1 MSTVR
6 IGDRDIAL
14 ERFTLTKAMRVI
26 TLLKLIQQSTKEI
39 AKTAAEF
46 RREYA
51 TDNVQELDR
60 VEAKMRYGPRPI
72 LGSDGE
78 LMFKDGV
85 LVTEQSPVDRMTE
98 DDWERAGQKLR
109 IRQEPTPQE
118 MMWAVFPVAFEHA
131 EETVNRLLG
140 LVVMSNS
147 DVDRYVKSGEI
158 WERVDELVESTI
170 APAYLEEIM
179 ELAVAAAEL
188 IEGQVMTKVKALG
201 DRVGKLR
208 TMFGAEAKTSTPATS
223 PTSSEP
229 PEQPRT
235 SSASLSPDSSTG
247 LTPPPSSPSPG
258 TPSTPSASSL
268 PVSAT

>member
-6 IGDRDIAL
+6 FGDRDIVL

-39 AKTAAEF
+39 GKTAAEF

-51 TDNVQELDR
+51 ADNVVELDR

-72 LGSDGE
+72 VDSDGE

-85 LVTEQSPVDRMTE
+85 LVTEASPVDRMSE
-98 DDWERAGQKLR
+98 EDWERAGQVLR
-109 IRQEPTPQE
+109 VRQEPTPQE

-131 EETVNRLLG
+131 EEAVNRLLG
-140 LVVMSNS
+140 LIIMSNA
-147 DVDRYVKSGEI
+147 DVDRYVKTGE
-158 WERVDELVESTI
+158 WQDRVDELVASTI

-188 IEGQVMTKVKALG
+188 IEGQVMTKARALG

-208 TMFGAEAKTSTPATS
+208 RMFGMETKTSTPETS
-223 PTSSEP
+223 ETSSEP

-235 SSASLSPDSSTG
+235 DSASLSPDSSTG
-247 LTPPPSSPSPG
+247 PTPPPSSPSPG
-258 TPSTPSASSL
+258 TPSTPSASNSL
-268 PVSAT
+268 ANAT

>member
-1 MSTVR
+1 VSTVKF
-6 IGDRDIAL
+6 GDRDITL

-39 AKTAAEF
+39 GKTAAEF

-51 TDNVQELDR
+51 QDNVLELDR

-72 LGSDGE
+72 VDADGE
-78 LMFKDGV
+78 LMFRDGT

-98 DDWERAGQKLR
+98 EDWTRSNQKLR

-140 LVVMSNS
+140 LVIMSNG

-158 WERVDELVESTI
+158 WERVDELVNATI
-170 APAYLEEIM
+170 APAYLDEIM

-188 IEGQVMTKVKALG
+188 IEGQVMTKAKALG

-208 TMFGAEAKTSTPATS
+208 QMFGVGTKTSTPETS
-223 PTSSEP
+223 PTSSEQ

-235 SSASLSPDSSTG
+235 DSASPSPDSSTG

-258 TPSTPSASSL
+258 TPSTPSESNSIA
-268 PVSAT
+268 SAT